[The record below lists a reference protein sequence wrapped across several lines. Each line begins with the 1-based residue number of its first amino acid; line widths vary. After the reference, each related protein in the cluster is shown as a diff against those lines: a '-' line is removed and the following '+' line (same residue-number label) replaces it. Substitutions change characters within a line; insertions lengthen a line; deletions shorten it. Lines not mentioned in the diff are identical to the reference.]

1 MRCAHSLVGLE
12 LAKFYTLSGDTTKRT
27 MFLVKALKLFEQDN
41 WKLLIV
47 QTNLELVKCFKKIG
61 NVDQYVLLLLIY
73 YHFSFFLL
81 SYNASISTNVFIFNF
96 RFVKT
101 CLQLASSP
109 ECNLQIRQDHFD
121 QMLSMIQDSSIGK
134 IF

>member
-61 NVDQYVLLLLIY
+61 NVDQYVLFYFNQFTTVLIFFY
-73 YHFSFFLL
+73 YSTMQIKQLFF
-81 SYNASISTNVFIFNF
+81 
-96 RFVKT
+96 
-101 CLQLASSP
+101 
-109 ECNLQIRQDHFD
+109 
-121 QMLSMIQDSSIGK
+121 
-134 IF
+134 

>member
-61 NVDQYVLLLLIY
+61 NVDQYVYIIHIY
-73 YHFSFFLL
+73 
-81 SYNASISTNVFIFNF
+81 IFY
-96 RFVKT
+96 
-101 CLQLASSP
+101 
-109 ECNLQIRQDHFD
+109 
-121 QMLSMIQDSSIGK
+121 
-134 IF
+134 

>member
-61 NVDQYVLLLLIY
+61 NVDQYVLFYFYQFTTI
-73 YHFSFFLL
+73 FFITAQR
-81 SYNASISTNVFIFNF
+81 N
-96 RFVKT
+96 
-101 CLQLASSP
+101 
-109 ECNLQIRQDHFD
+109 
-121 QMLSMIQDSSIGK
+121 
-134 IF
+134 

>member
-61 NVDQYVLLLLIY
+61 NVDQYVFFYQFIIVLILLCTMQIIQL
-73 YHFSFFLL
+73 FF
-81 SYNASISTNVFIFNF
+81 FKP

-101 CLQLASSP
+101 CLQLASVA
-109 ECNLQIRQDHFD
+109 ECNLQVRQDLFD
-121 QMLSMIQDSSIGK
+121 QMSRMIQESSIGK

>member
-61 NVDQYVLLLLIY
+61 NVDQYVLFYFYQFTTVLI
-73 YHFSFFLL
+73 FF
-81 SYNASISTNVFIFNF
+81 IITQ
-96 RFVKT
+96 
-101 CLQLASSP
+101 C
-109 ECNLQIRQDHFD
+109 
-121 QMLSMIQDSSIGK
+121 
-134 IF
+134 

>member
-27 MFLVKALKLFEQDN
+27 AFLVKALKLFEQDN

-61 NVDQYVLLLLIY
+61 NVDQYVYFIILLLFIY
-73 YHFSFFLL
+73 V
-81 SYNASISTNVFIFNF
+81 INVFIYIIISIFN
-96 RFVKT
+96 
-101 CLQLASSP
+101 
-109 ECNLQIRQDHFD
+109 
-121 QMLSMIQDSSIGK
+121 
-134 IF
+134 

>member
-61 NVDQYVLLLLIY
+61 NVDQYVYFIYYLIY
-73 YHFSFFLL
+73 
-81 SYNASISTNVFIFNF
+81 NSII
-96 RFVKT
+96 
-101 CLQLASSP
+101 
-109 ECNLQIRQDHFD
+109 I
-121 QMLSMIQDSSIGK
+121 IIK
-134 IF
+134 IYYF